1 MILDEPNANLDTD
14 GEQALAEALQNA
26 KDSGQAIVVISHRA
40 ALLSIAD
47 KVAVLKEGVLVRYGE
62 RDAVLADLNKAK
74 KPLAISTE
82 PGE

>member
-1 MILDEPNANLDTD
+1 
-14 GEQALAEALQNA
+14 
-26 KDSGQAIVVISHRA
+26 VISHRA

-47 KVAVLKEGVLVRYGE
+47 KDAVLKEGVLVRYGE
-62 RDAVLADLNKAK
+62 RDAVLADLNKAS